1 MELRQVSAQCCRH
14 DHIDMRVHV
23 GIQRCSDAWAY
34 LGSDW
39 GIEAYHYQVP
49 NCYANL
55 HLGSGQ
61 AKAQYLTCTYLPWLT
76 VDRFLP
82 CADVTLEKEKT

>member
-1 MELRQVSAQCCRH
+1 MELRQVSAQRCRH

-39 GIEAYHYQVP
+39 GIEAYHFVMPIYTWAVGRLRHSTLP
-49 NCYANL
+49 IP
-55 HLGSGQ
+55 
-61 AKAQYLTCTYLPWLT
+61 TYLG
-76 VDRFLP
+76 
-82 CADVTLEKEKT
+82 

>member
-1 MELRQVSAQCCRH
+1 MHGHILAATGVSKLIIR
-14 DHIDMRVHV
+14 
-23 GIQRCSDAWAY
+23 Y
-34 LGSDW
+34 
-39 GIEAYHYQVP
+39 
-49 NCYANL
+49 CYANL